1 MAIQSTV
8 SQIQGAA
15 TAAAQQTAQQNDP
28 TALGKQQFLTLLTT
42 QLQYQDPT
50 QPMDSSAFVAQLAQ
64 FSSLEQ
70 MTNVNDTLTQMLT
83 AQSTSNA
90 ASLVGKTAQ
99 FSANQ
104 ATGQIAVT
112 QGTPVTIS
120 ASLTA
125 AAANVTM
132 VVEDS
137 SGATVRTAALG
148 SGLSGANSF
157 QWDGLDDN
165 GSPVAT
171 GTYAAQLTAT
181 NSTGQTVP
189 FIQSAV
195 ITGFTTNNGTPQFI
209 AGGSTLQ
216 LSDISEVDQ

>member
-1 MAIQSTV
+1 MTTQSTV
-8 SQIQGAA
+8 SQIQSAA
-15 TAAAQQTAQQNDP
+15 TAAQQQAAQQNDP
-28 TALGKQQFLTLLTT
+28 TALGKDQFLKLLTT

-99 FSANQ
+99 FSTNQ
-104 ATGQIAVT
+104 ATAQVSLT
-112 QGTPVTIS
+112 QGSPVAIP

-137 SGATVRTAALG
+137 NGTTVRTATLG
-148 SGLSGANSF
+148 SASSGASF
-157 QWDGLDDN
+157 QWDGLDDDS
-165 GSPVAT
+165 SPVAS
-171 GTYAAQLTAT
+171 GTYTVQLTAT
-181 NSTGQTVP
+181 DSTGQPVP
-189 FIQSAV
+189 FIQTAA

-216 LSDISEVDQ
+216 LSAISEVDE

>member
-1 MAIQSTV
+1 MTTQSTV

-15 TAAAQQTAQQNDP
+15 TAAAQQAAQQNDP
-28 TALGKQQFLTLLTT
+28 TALGKDQFLKLLTT

-90 ASLVGKTAQ
+90 ASLVGKTAH
-99 FSANQ
+99 FNANQ
-104 ATGQIAVT
+104 ATGQIDVT
-112 QGTPVTIS
+112 QGTPVAIS

-137 SGATVRTAALG
+137 NGAIVRTAALG
-148 SGLSGANSF
+148 PGLSGTNSF

-165 GSPVAT
+165 GLPVAT
-171 GTYAAQLTAT
+171 GTYTAQLTAT
-181 NSTGQTVP
+181 DSTAQPVP